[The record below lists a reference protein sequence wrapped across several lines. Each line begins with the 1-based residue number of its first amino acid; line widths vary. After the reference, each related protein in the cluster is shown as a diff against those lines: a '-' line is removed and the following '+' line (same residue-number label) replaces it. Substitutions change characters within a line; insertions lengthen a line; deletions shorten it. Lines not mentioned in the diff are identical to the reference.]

1 MAKFSIKASSSPRDV
16 GIWLTTILMANPNT
30 TFAIARIDGD
40 FLAQPIT
47 PKQ

>member
-16 GIWLTTILMANPNT
+16 GIWLTTILMANANT

-40 FLAQPIT
+40 IIAQPVT
-47 PKQ
+47 PRQ